1 MCIHN
6 LYRLSLIPS
15 IIRRDT
21 FAHNSLHKKK
31 PQARILSIVD
41 SYAAMTESRPYR
53 CPYTPEEAATEIR
66 RCAGSAYDPC
76 VVEAFLLVLHKK
88 SGLFT

>member
-1 MCIHN
+1 
-6 LYRLSLIPS
+6 
-15 IIRRDT
+15 
-21 FAHNSLHKKK
+21 
-31 PQARILSIVD
+31 
-41 SYAAMTESRPYR
+41 MTESRPYR